1 LTVRHALALVLL
13 LVATLCGQAPA
24 ARAADD
30 FDFSRPRLALD
41 AASNGWML
49 SGDFEVP
56 LTRSLEEAVRRG
68 VPLYFVLEF
77 ELIRPRWWWTDETVV
92 QRSVVYRLA
101 YHALTRQYRLN
112 FDGLTQTWDTLS
124 EATQAMSRVRHWR
137 VFDAS
142 VVKPG
147 TQYEARVRLKLDAS
161 QLPKP
166 FQVNA
171 ITDRDWN
178 PQSEWKDFAFRP

>member
-1 LTVRHALALVLL
+1 MIARLALALV
-13 LVATLCGQAPA
+13 LVATLCGQVPA
-24 ARAADD
+24 GRAAEDAG
-30 FDFSRPRLALD
+30 FSQPRLELD
-41 AASNGWML
+41 AAGDSWML
-49 SGDFEVP
+49 SGDFVVP

-92 QRSVVYRLA
+92 ERSIVYRLA

-124 EATQAMSRVRHWR
+124 DATQAMSRVRHWR

-142 VVKPG
+142 VVDPG
-147 TQYEARVRLKLDAS
+147 TRYEARVRLRLDVS

-166 FQVNA
+166 FQLNA

-178 PQSEWKDFAFRP
+178 PQSEWKEFAFRP

>member
-1 LTVRHALALVLL
+1 MTVRFALALVLV

-30 FDFSRPRLALD
+30 PAFARPRLEFD
-41 AASNGWML
+41 AASDGWTL

-92 QRSVVYRLA
+92 QRSIVYRLA

-112 FDGLTQTWDTLS
+112 FDGLTQTWDTLA

-142 VVKPG
+142 VVRPG
-147 TQYEARVRLKLDAS
+147 TQYEARVRLRLDAS

>member
-1 LTVRHALALVLL
+1 MIARLALALVLA
-13 LVATLCGQAPA
+13 ATLCGQVPA
-24 ARAADD
+24 ANAADD
-30 FDFSRPRLALD
+30 PAFSRPRLELD
-41 AASNGWML
+41 AAGDSWML

-77 ELIRPRWWWTDETVV
+77 ELIRPRWWWTDSTVAE
-92 QRSVVYRLA
+92 RSIVYRLA

-112 FDGLTQTWDTLS
+112 FDGLTQTWDTLGD
-124 EATQAMSRVRHWR
+124 ATQAMSRVRHWR
-137 VFDAS
+137 VFNAS
-142 VVKPG
+142 SVHPG
-147 TQYEARVRLKLDAS
+147 TRYEARVRLRLDAS

-178 PQSEWKDFAFRP
+178 PQSEWKHFEFRP